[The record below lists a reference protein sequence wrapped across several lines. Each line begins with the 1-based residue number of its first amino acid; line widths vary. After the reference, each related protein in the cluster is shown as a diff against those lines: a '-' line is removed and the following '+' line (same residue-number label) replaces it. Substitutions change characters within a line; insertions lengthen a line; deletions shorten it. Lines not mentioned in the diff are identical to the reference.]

1 MVKPQG
7 ESGPFGAPFSGQ
19 ALGFV
24 ARPGV
29 EQADLVVAPPHD
41 SEVAVQQ
48 FDCVGGL
55 ALGGFPSVRVTH
67 LDLSLEVTS
76 PSPATTDS

>member
-1 MVKPQG
+1 MVNP
-7 ESGPFGAPFSGQ
+7 ERASGPFRATLIGQ

-41 SEVAVQQ
+41 GEVAVQQ

-55 ALGGFPSVRVTH
+55 ALGDFPSFRVTH